1 MKRIHAINGSPRKN
15 QNTARLLDA
24 CLEGVRESGEEVEAK
39 RIDLCTLDFTGCR
52 SCFACKRIGG
62 ASYGKCAVKDGLYP
76 VLEELVQADGLLFG
90 SPVYYRNITGQ
101 LHAFFE
107 RLLFPYCVYSLG
119 DGGIRPKRIP
129 TGFVYTM
136 NVTEVE
142 YRRDHYEQYPGLWER
157 FVGGTFGCKPQSICA
172 FNTYQFDDYGKFV
185 SDCFDEPDKRAWRE
199 AQFPRDLVAAR
210 EMGRQVINN

>member
-1 MKRIHAINGSPRKN
+1 MKRIYAINGSPRKN

-129 TGFVYTM
+129 TGF
-136 NVTEVE
+136 
-142 YRRDHYEQYPGLWER
+142 G
-157 FVGGTFGCKPQSICA
+157 KPQSICA